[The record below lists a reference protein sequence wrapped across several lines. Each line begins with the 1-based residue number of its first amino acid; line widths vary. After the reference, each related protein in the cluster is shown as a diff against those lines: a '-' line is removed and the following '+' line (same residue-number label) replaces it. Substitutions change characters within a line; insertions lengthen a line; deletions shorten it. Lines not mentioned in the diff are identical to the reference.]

1 MKFRVLIILI
11 IFFSSITKASTPSIG
26 EAYNKEIKFHKSK
39 FSLPFSSYILTNHTV
54 TEVNYGYN
62 FEEFFLTNIEGNEF
76 ISGARILLGIKLE
89 PSYWSYF
96 GNYEVCDKSNSFYK
110 IKKRTGYT
118 FNCMGILTG
127 YLDDHAKLSDS
138 IFRVAQGNSSSRMDN
153 SINNL
158 IKLKNLNKDLLI
170 RSYHVYYSTYYMRHL
185 AVEYFFNPK
194 YFKELKII
202 DHQFLANSKLK
213 NSLSFSEKEK
223 LKKIIFF
230 FNDLQKDFEKNLKI
244 KDNVSL
250 LRKKKNSFKETNNPE
265 KIADDLQKLNNL
277 YKSKAISS
285 DEFEKA
291 KLKILK

>member
-62 FEEFFLTNIEGNEF
+62 FEEFFLTN
-76 ISGARILLGIKLE
+76 
-89 PSYWSYF
+89 
-96 GNYEVCDKSNSFYK
+96 
-110 IKKRTGYT
+110 
-118 FNCMGILTG
+118 
-127 YLDDHAKLSDS
+127 
-138 IFRVAQGNSSSRMDN
+138 
-153 SINNL
+153 
-158 IKLKNLNKDLLI
+158 
-170 RSYHVYYSTYYMRHL
+170 
-185 AVEYFFNPK
+185 
-194 YFKELKII
+194 
-202 DHQFLANSKLK
+202 
-213 NSLSFSEKEK
+213 
-223 LKKIIFF
+223 
-230 FNDLQKDFEKNLKI
+230 
-244 KDNVSL
+244 
-250 LRKKKNSFKETNNPE
+250 KETNNPE